1 MEKKK
6 TDKNKWIAA
15 GLNIIP
21 GVGYVYLQK
30 NMPLAIGLLAIWP
43 LSIIAAIVDPSYAQ
57 VSADQSAAQSSIW
70 TTLIMLCF
78 WIALIVDAYCLAN
91 SEDK

>member
-43 LSIIAAIVDPSYAQ
+43 LSIIAAIEIPQLASPKSALQRQHIRPTLCSYLPRRP
-57 VSADQSAAQSSIW
+57 
-70 TTLIMLCF
+70 TT
-78 WIALIVDAYCLAN
+78 
-91 SEDK
+91 